1 MCFDVKGLNW
11 TIKRKNKYVEGGSIQ
26 SQYKIYT
33 IKNFFIFIYF
43 LFIIFYFCQIY
54 SYLFSSNSKMASFVD
69 SQKGGKKLIYEGH
82 LYQKHFERGQDIY
95 WRCDLYKS
103 THCSGR
109 AKTRSLEENTAVE
122 LGNQHNHAPS
132 PARCEAWKINR
143 AVRATAISSFGNA
156 PRTVTNECLAGA

>member
-1 MCFDVKGLNW
+1 
-11 TIKRKNKYVEGGSIQ
+11 
-26 SQYKIYT
+26 
-33 IKNFFIFIYF
+33 
-43 LFIIFYFCQIY
+43 
-54 SYLFSSNSKMASFVD
+54 MASFVD

-156 PRTVTNECLAGA
+156 PRTVTNECLAGASDAVISALPDISSMEKAVCRTRQKHGGHLEIPQTLHDINIPQV